1 MATTNDKGDGLS
13 RVFKTAS
20 GRALQIEFAKAMN
33 EKAWKDMSH
42 PGHLTAVTKVYNIYR
57 KLHASK

>member
-1 MATTNDKGDGLS
+1 MATNDKNDPVG

-33 EKAWKDMSH
+33 EKAWKDMDH
-42 PGHLTAVTKVYNIYR
+42 PGHLSAVTKVYNIYR